1 VVYGLT
7 YETESWFAGISATTM
22 MDFYALDGATF
33 IPTDGYMDNSGAT
46 PKFSRRLPR
55 TNYPTARF
63 SICRQVQSEVRSDQ
77 DPCYSSVLNVFDTEF
92 LVSANRFR
100 VLPGIT
106 RSFRLNVGVGI

>member
-1 VVYGLT
+1 VYGLT

-46 PKFSRRLPR
+46 PKFVATAASNKLPNSTVFDLQAGLNLKFDPIKIR
-55 TNYPTARF
+55 VTA
-63 SICRQVQSEVRSDQ
+63 Q
-77 DPCYSSVLNVFDTEF
+77 VLNVLDTEF
-92 LVSANRFR
+92 LVSANRSG

-106 RSFRLNVGVGI
+106 RSYRLNVGVGI